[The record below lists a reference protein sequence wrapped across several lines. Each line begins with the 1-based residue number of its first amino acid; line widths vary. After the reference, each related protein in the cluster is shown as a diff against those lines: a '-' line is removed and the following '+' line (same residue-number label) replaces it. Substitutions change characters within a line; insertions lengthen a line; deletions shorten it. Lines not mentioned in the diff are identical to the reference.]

1 MNKTIMQKLFL
12 ILLPVCA
19 VGLAS
24 AGDSVTVFNPAA
36 QNTIYGSYFDLIPQA
51 GNCQILPPL
60 AATLAV
66 ACVVLGIAYMVKAK
80 QGLLKGIFWVS
91 ILSACAASV
100 PIVLRGEVI
109 VVPNVLEPIL
119 MCCQA
124 GLAFVMGRKPKADS
138 ENLGKRLERH

>member
-12 ILLPVCA
+12 ILLPVSA

-24 AGDSVTVFNPAA
+24 AGDSVTVSNPAA
-36 QNTIYGSYFDLIPQA
+36 QQIIYGSYFDLIPQA
-51 GNCQILPPL
+51 ENSQILPPI
-60 AATLAV
+60 AGMLAV

-91 ILSACAASV
+91 ILSAAAASV
-100 PIVLRGEVI
+100 PIALGGETV
-109 VVPNVLEPIL
+109 VVPNVLFPIL

-124 GLAFVMGRKPKADS
+124 GLAYVMGRKPKA
-138 ENLGKRLERH
+138 ENVNLGKRLERH

>member
-24 AGDSVTVFNPAA
+24 AGDSVTVFDTIA
-36 QNTIYGSYFDLIPQA
+36 QSAVSGSYFDLIQEA
-51 GNCQILPPL
+51 GNSQILPPL
-60 AATLAV
+60 AAMLAV

-91 ILSACAASV
+91 ILSACAASL
-100 PIVLRGEVI
+100 PIALRGEVI

-124 GLAFVMGRKPKADS
+124 ALAFVMSRKPKA
-138 ENLGKRLERH
+138 ENVNLGKRLERH